1 VLGNPSLRSPAP
13 IGHAKDSRRVMVMMR
28 PEAGRSGDHYG
39 VPGTFVPGTYV
50 PGTFR
55 SDSLPDQRTIA
66 ATRLNAE
73 STRCIIFGTA
83 VIANRTTCRPGE

>member
-1 VLGNPSLRSPAP
+1 VLGNPSPLSPAP

-28 PEAGRSGDHYG
+28 PRARRIGDHYG
-39 VPGTFVPGTYV
+39 VPAP
-50 PGTFR
+50 FR
-55 SDSLPDQRTIA
+55 SDTLPAQRTIA